1 MVFTTKEERKD
12 FILNKQYLVFAI
24 IKKTNIFFM
33 NAILQVDDLVSHGT
47 IGLIDAVD
55 KYDPEK
61 GAFNQYARRRILGEI
76 FEGMRSTDH
85 LKRTARKKVKNGQ
98 RKDIVFISQNVRDDK
113 GLEVEN
119 NQELTDIMVNKKMKW
134 DNLNEVLNT
143 LPVRDKLIFNSYI
156 NKGLTMREVG
166 KKIKRSESRAKQLI
180 DKIVIEL
187 KNKIKK

>member
-24 IKKTNIFFM
+24 IKRTNIFFM

-98 RKDIVFISQNVRDDK
+98 VIETLDREQLWEVYTPQTFIFDQIMEAHRKAEEKNITVRDDA
-113 GLEVEN
+113 
-119 NQELTDIMVNKKMKW
+119 ELIE
-134 DNLNEVLNT
+134 LIG
-143 LPVRDKLIFNSYI
+143 LPVHVLKGTSLNIKITDPFDLILAKL
-156 NKGLTMREVG
+156 L
-166 KKIKRSESRAKQLI
+166 IKEI
-180 DKIVIEL
+180 
-187 KNKIKK
+187 